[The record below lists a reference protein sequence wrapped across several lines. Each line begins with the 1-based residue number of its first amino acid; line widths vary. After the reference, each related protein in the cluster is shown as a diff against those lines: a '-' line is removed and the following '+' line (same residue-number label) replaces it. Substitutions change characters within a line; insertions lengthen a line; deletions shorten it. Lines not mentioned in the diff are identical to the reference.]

1 MPDAVAAR
9 LLAHL
14 GSGTLRP
21 NKLRKLV
28 CDAASGVSW
37 TQFAQALE
45 GLRTEGILETEQID
59 GAECV
64 RVASSTAASSAPPSE
79 HEECVMVPHH
89 VAVHLRRKGRTK
101 LRKIEETT
109 KTQIKLSPFVD
120 NKGNAALTE
129 VQANLRAE
137 GMTVEDAK
145 KRVSACKL
153 FLDKMK
159 KAFKRN
165 PDHFR
170 RQAGGT
176 LEDQK
181 QKVKKKREPTETSEE
196 LPKKKRRRYF

>member
-109 KTQIKLSPFVD
+109 KTQIKLKPFVD

-129 VQANLRAE
+129 VQATLRAE
-137 GMTVEDAK
+137 GATVEDAK

-153 FLDKMK
+153 FLEKMK

-165 PDHFR
+165 PDHFQ

-176 LEDQK
+176 LEEQK
-181 QKVKKKREPTETSEE
+181 QMKKKREKAEISEG
-196 LPKKKRRRYF
+196 LPKKKRRFF

>member
-129 VQANLRAE
+129 VHLSSS
-137 GMTVEDAK
+137 K
-145 KRVSACKL
+145 S
-153 FLDKMK
+153 
-159 KAFKRN
+159 
-165 PDHFR
+165 
-170 RQAGGT
+170 
-176 LEDQK
+176 
-181 QKVKKKREPTETSEE
+181 
-196 LPKKKRRRYF
+196 